1 MSEGTPPDE
10 PPPDLLHPNAFRWR
24 SAPPSKGP
32 GEAHGPADAPDE
44 APRADDAPAV
54 TAAEEPSPE
63 TLETTGPEGAAEAG
77 AASELDDELVEAADG
92 ERTAPPIEQVQS
104 IIEALLFVADGPVA
118 PASLA
123 KVIGIPPRAIEGPLE
138 ALAEALRARGLR
150 LQRGP
155 EGIQLVTAPF
165 ASSYVEQFLG
175 LESAKRLSTA
185 ALETLAIVAY
195 RQPVTRGQVEAIR
208 GVNSDAA
215 IDTLRTRGL
224 VDIMGRADTAG
235 RPAIFGTT
243 QRFLEHFG
251 LERPEDLPP
260 LPEEVAGV
268 AAARFRDHGA
278 QLPLPPPVTEVPLG
292 HLPGRLEPGEEPPEP
307 REAPGPQLPP
317 AEPEQRRPA
326 TEPGP
331 RLPTGGNVLP
341 RGAPGAPPRMP
352 GGGPPRSGPPGAG
365 GAPRFP

>member
-1 MSEGTPPDE
+1 MTEGTPPTG
-10 PPPDLLHPNAFRWR
+10 PRDLLHPDAFVWGG
-24 SAPPSKGP
+24 SPEP
-32 GEAHGPADAPDE
+32 
-44 APRADDAPAV
+44 PAV
-54 TAAEEPSPE
+54 VAATQAAAERAAEEAAAGEAEPGDRAGEPASEHESAPSEDAGKAPGDGDADE
-63 TLETTGPEGAAEAG
+63 SAEGTAAAEGAGAG
-77 AASELDDELVEAADG
+77 
-92 ERTAPPIEQVQS
+92 RPAPPIEQVQS

-123 KVIGIPPRAIEGPLE
+123 KVIGLPPRSIEGPIE

-155 EGIQLVTAPF
+155 EGVQLVTAPF
-165 ASSYVEQFLG
+165 ASTYVEQFLG

-215 IDTLRTRGL
+215 LDTLRTRGL
-224 VDIMGRADTAG
+224 VDIIGRADTAG

-260 LPEEVAGV
+260 LPEEVAGI

-278 QLPLPPPVTEVPLG
+278 QLPLPPTPPRG
-292 HLPGRLEPGEEPPEP
+292 HLEPAVVEAPEP
-307 REAPGPQLPP
+307 REVSGPSLP
-317 AEPEQRRPA
+317 ATEPEQRRPA
-326 TEPGP
+326 AEPGP
-331 RLPTGGNVLP
+331 RLPTSGTSLP
-341 RGAPGAPPRMP
+341 QTLPGAPPPRMP
-352 GGGPPRSGPPGAG
+352 GGGPPRSGPPGG
-365 GAPRFP
+365 GPPRVP

>member
-1 MSEGTPPDE
+1 MSEGTLPTGPR
-10 PPPDLLHPNAFRWR
+10 DLLHPDAFVWH
-24 SAPPSKGP
+24 SPPEP
-32 GEAHGPADAPDE
+32 PAGPAAPSEETLPAEQATDPSASADPDLEQPAPVLPEAPEQDTAAGSPGGRDTHDAP
-44 APRADDAPAV
+44 
-54 TAAEEPSPE
+54 
-63 TLETTGPEGAAEAG
+63 EGDR
-77 AASELDDELVEAADG
+77 S
-92 ERTAPPIEQVQS
+92 TPPIEQVQS
-104 IIEALLFVADGPVA
+104 VIEALLFVADGPVA

-123 KVIGIPPRAIEGPLE
+123 RVIGLAPREIEGPLE
-138 ALAEALRARGLR
+138 ALAEALRGRGLR

-185 ALETLAIVAY
+185 ALETLAIIAY
-195 RQPVTRGQVEAIR
+195 RQPITRGQVEAIR

-224 VDIMGRADTAG
+224 VDIAGRADAPG
-235 RPAIFGTT
+235 RPAIFATT

-268 AAARFRDHGA
+268 AAQRFRDHGA
-278 QLPLPPPVTEVPLG
+278 QLPLPPIEETPSPASAA
-292 HLPGRLEPGEEPPEP
+292 HPEPGPFEPHESEP
-307 REAPGPQLPP
+307 AGLQLPP

-326 TEPGP
+326 AEPGP
-331 RLPTGGNVLP
+331 RLPTSGVSLP
-341 RGAPGAPPRMP
+341 RPLPGSPPRMP

-365 GAPRFP
+365 GPPRF

>member
-1 MSEGTPPDE
+1 MTEGTPPTG
-10 PPPDLLHPNAFRWR
+10 PRDLLHPDAFVWGG
-24 SAPPSKGP
+24 SPEP
-32 GEAHGPADAPDE
+32 
-44 APRADDAPAV
+44 PAV
-54 TAAEEPSPE
+54 VAATQAAAERAAEEAAAGEDESAGPSGERTPE
-63 TLETTGPEGAAEAG
+63 PEAPTSEAAEPAPGDASTDEAAEDTGAAEGAG
-77 AASELDDELVEAADG
+77 DG
-92 ERTAPPIEQVQS
+92 RPAPPIEQVQS

-118 PASLA
+118 PTSLA
-123 KVIGIPPRAIEGPLE
+123 KVIGLPPRSIEGPIE

-155 EGIQLVTAPF
+155 EGVQLVTAPL

-215 IDTLRTRGL
+215 LDTLRTRGL
-224 VDIMGRADTAG
+224 VDIIGRADTAG

-260 LPEEVAGV
+260 LPEEVAGI

-278 QLPLPPPVTEVPLG
+278 QLPLPPTPPRG
-292 HLPGRLEPGEEPPEP
+292 YLEPAAVEPAEP
-307 REAPGPQLPP
+307 REGSGPALPGT
-317 AEPEQRRPA
+317 EPEQRRPA
-326 TEPGP
+326 AEPGP
-331 RLPTGGNVLP
+331 RLPTSGVSLP
-341 RGAPGAPPRMP
+341 RTLPGAPPPRMP
-352 GGGPPRSGPPGAG
+352 GGGPPRSGPPGG
-365 GAPRFP
+365 GPPRVP

>member
-1 MSEGTPPDE
+1 MSEGTPPNE

-24 SAPPSKGP
+24 STPPSEGA
-32 GEAHGPADAPDE
+32 GEAEAADE
-44 APRADDAPAV
+44 APSTDDVPAV
-54 TAAEEPSPE
+54 AAAEEPAPE
-63 TLETTGPEGAAEAG
+63 SLETTEPEGAADAAG
-77 AASELDDELVEAADG
+77 ASEVGDDLVEVEG
-92 ERTAPPIEQVQS
+92 ERQAPPIEQVQS

-224 VDIMGRADTAG
+224 VDIIGRADTPG

-268 AAARFRDHGA
+268 AATRFRDHGA

-292 HLPGRLEPGEEPPEP
+292 HLPGHLEPGEEPPEP
-307 REAPGPQLPP
+307 REASGPQLPP

-326 TEPGP
+326 AEPGP

-352 GGGPPRSGPPGAG
+352 GGGLPRSGPPGAG

>member
-1 MSEGTPPDE
+1 MTEGTPQDG
-10 PPPDLLHPNAFRWR
+10 PPDLLHPNAFRWHQT
-24 SAPPSKGP
+24 PPE
-32 GEAHGPADAPDE
+32 EAVAAGDDEEPAASG
-44 APRADDAPAV
+44 
-54 TAAEEPSPE
+54 EPSPPPVSDE
-63 TLETTGPEGAAEAG
+63 DATATTTPSAEPAATAMPGEQPSA
-77 AASELDDELVEAADG
+77 AADG
-92 ERTAPPIEQVQS
+92 GVDDTAEGDRPAPPIEQVQS

-123 KVIGIPPRAIEGPLE
+123 KVIGVPPRAIEGPLE
-138 ALAEALRARGLR
+138 ALAEALRTRGLR

-155 EGIQLVTAPF
+155 DGIQLVTAPF

-185 ALETLAIVAY
+185 ALETLAIIAY
-195 RQPVTRGQVEAIR
+195 RQPVTRGQIEAIR

-224 VDIMGRADTAG
+224 VDIIGRADTPG

-251 LERPEDLPP
+251 LERPDDLPP

-278 QLPLPPPVTEVPLG
+278 QLPLPPVAEVPLG
-292 HLPGRLEPGEEPPEP
+292 HLPGHLEPGEEPSEP
-307 REAPGPQLPP
+307 REAPAPQLPP

-326 TEPGP
+326 VEPGP
-331 RLPTGGNVLP
+331 RLPTAGPTLP
-341 RGAPGAPPRMP
+341 RSGPGAPPRIP
-352 GGGPPRSGPPGAG
+352 GSGPPRSGPPGGG

>member
-1 MSEGTPPDE
+1 VAGEPAAVEGED
-10 PPPDLLHPNAFRWR
+10 
-24 SAPPSKGP
+24 
-32 GEAHGPADAPDE
+32 GEGDGLG
-44 APRADDAPAV
+44 
-54 TAAEEPSPE
+54 EEPR
-63 TLETTGPEGAAEAG
+63 EG
-77 AASELDDELVEAADG
+77 D
-92 ERTAPPIEQVQS
+92 RPAPPIEQVQS

-123 KVIGIPPRAIEGPLE
+123 RVIGIPTRAIEGPLE
-138 ALAEALRARGLR
+138 ALGEALRTRGLR

-155 EGIQLVTAPF
+155 EGIQLVTAPL

-185 ALETLAIVAY
+185 ALETLAIIAY

-224 VDIMGRADTAG
+224 VDITGRADTPG

-278 QLPLPPPVTEVPLG
+278 QLPLPPVADVPLG
-292 HLPGRLEPGEEPPEP
+292 HLPGHLEPGEELPESH
-307 REAPGPQLPP
+307 EAAGPQLPP
-317 AEPEQRRPA
+317 GEQEQRRPA
-326 TEPGP
+326 AEPGP
-331 RLPTGGNVLP
+331 RLPTAGPSLP
-341 RGAPGAPPRMP
+341 RSTP
-352 GGGPPRSGPPGAG
+352 GGPPRAPGAGPPRGGLPGAG